1 MSALPTTGRV
11 TIRAPAPMYV
21 LRLLDRRFWEV
32 ASSSTG
38 ELRKSVA
45 PGWYM
50 ARCEMGG
57 PAMQKSIRIVA
68 GEHIEY
74 TFESAAGPSMPSAA
88 PVAGAQNNHEYYQQH
103 ALELSRAAHADLR
116 RGSGA
121 CRLVILNRRLSED
134 SSTAVT
140 LKGFH
145 LLDARGR
152 VVSNLVRHE
161 RKSGEAVRRRED
173 RQFGR
178 ASYSLDLTP
187 GGYLLAWPSGSG
199 RRSRTCL
206 PLWLPTGWVTSVFL
220 GVAGEQTVPEPD
232 RASIHMGPRNGDRF
246 GMHTAEGTATE
257 LALASLRTGRR
268 QLTDRML
275 REMLHAKFSNP
286 MCGLLGA
293 YMLCEREEPDWDLFG
308 VVLNNLRG
316 LIPGH
321 PDLEGLA
328 AVALKRGWAPK
339 RTWTSHPITFPAV
352 VRSGLRALSDLEWQ
366 DGMDLLTSYS
376 LAEVACRHMT
386 ARGPWTLFTK
396 IQQPVS
402 KKIVSPYHDKDL
414 ANTITTRNIVIGRI
428 NFLPESED
436 RSSPTPEV
444 AVEATKVRKIRKS
457 ITRKLA
463 RRPPAG
469 AFRTEAQ
476 STPLNR
482 ITKLFLLRHSGFS
495 RQTAEALVKAEDGPA

>member
-232 RASIHMGPRNGDRF
+232 RASIHMGPRIWG
-246 GMHTAEGTATE
+246 
-257 LALASLRTGRR
+257 SLRYAHRGRDGHRTGPR
-268 QLTDRML
+268 
-275 REMLHAKFSNP
+275 
-286 MCGLLGA
+286 
-293 YMLCEREEPDWDLFG
+293 
-308 VVLNNLRG
+308 
-316 LIPGH
+316 LIANRT
-321 PDLEGLA
+321 A
-328 AVALKRGWAPK
+328 ATYR
-339 RTWTSHPITFPAV
+339 
-352 VRSGLRALSDLEWQ
+352 
-366 DGMDLLTSYS
+366 
-376 LAEVACRHMT
+376 
-386 ARGPWTLFTK
+386 
-396 IQQPVS
+396 PVC
-402 KKIVSPYHDKDL
+402 
-414 ANTITTRNIVIGRI
+414 
-428 NFLPESED
+428 SEKCSM
-436 RSSPTPEV
+436 RSS
-444 AVEATKVRKIRKS
+444 RIRCAAYW
-457 ITRKLA
+457 A
-463 RRPPAG
+463 RICYASEKNLTG
-469 AFRTEAQ
+469 
-476 STPLNR
+476 
-482 ITKLFLLRHSGFS
+482 IFS
-495 RQTAEALVKAEDGPA
+495 ASS